1 MTVTVISSLHNP
13 RIKAIRALKARKE
26 RERTGLLFVEGIR
39 IVLEA
44 IALGATV
51 ETLVVAPDL
60 LISHRARES
69 VDAQRRLG
77 LPCLEVSA
85 DVFASISRSISHKYG
100 PWGFGAVVRQR
111 WEPLASVRPQRGQ
124 CWVALDEVADP
135 GNLGTI
141 LRTNDAV
148 GGCGVILIGH
158 GTDPYDPASVRASM
172 GSIFAQRLVRATL
185 DEFAAWRRAH
195 RCTVIGT
202 ACEGAVDYR
211 AVDYPDAVVLLMGSE
226 RHGLPPEQRAL
237 CDRLVTIPMSGHADS
252 LNLGVATG
260 IMLYEM
266 LRQRHA
272 SGSTTGTGAGRG
284 QRSATAGG

>member
-1 MTVTVISSLHNP
+1 MTVISSLHNP

-26 RERTGLLFVEGIR
+26 RERTGLLFIEGIR

-85 DVFASISRSISHKYG
+85 AVFAGLSRSISHKYG
-100 PWGFGAVVRQR
+100 PWGLGAVVRQQ
-111 WEPLASVRPQRGQ
+111 WEPLAGVRLYRGQ

-148 GGCGVILIGH
+148 GGSGVILIGH

-185 DEFAAWRRAH
+185 EEFDAWRRAH
-195 RCTVIGT
+195 RYMVIGT
-202 ACEGAVDYR
+202 ACDGAVDYR
-211 AVDYPDAVVLLMGSE
+211 AAAYPDAVVLLMGSE

-266 LRQRHA
+266 LRQRA
-272 SGSTTGTGAGRG
+272 VRARACK
-284 QRSATAGG
+284 RLP